1 MNSVTR
7 VVRTAALVWT
17 LAAPFGAP
25 VSAQTASSWTIGGID
40 GQPWSETVE
49 RWIALDDTTK
59 VGAVQPQEIPRDYS
73 ITRQLLRTGIA
84 TTQRNLFGY
93 RWSLHKGPRQI
104 EADTLEVGWHP
115 RMWPGGGA
123 NARAPEVYRGLIDG
137 DELTA
142 AYRHSA
148 RFDGRPNSVN
158 FITLDLG
165 VPVPVDSIVFFPPQ
179 TGLTSDNQRQRDLF
193 ARAYEVSRTNVPVE
207 WLIFEDENTSTGSV
221 GYHPLDEIIGSTFA
235 NNTSIV
241 SLTSELA
248 FTRFLRFKFGETT
261 VTTLLAEIQVFGR
274 GYPEEARYLSTPH
287 SFGEAVSLGRV
298 HWGFT
303 RYRKTSSGEI
313 VADPNAP
320 VHLELQTRAGF
331 DDQPKT
337 FFIFDDLGRPSEVDE
352 ATYFKSPRVVE
363 RFSEGIS
370 GFRAMRGDDAENWNT
385 WSVPYQASGDEI
397 RSSDGAQYLQFQFKI
412 RTEDTMAFGVL
423 DSISFETSPLLADS
437 ALAEISLGEIQAID
451 QRSQVEVPLGVQQAF
466 AYDLR
471 TVAGTNRVGY
481 DTIELDVP
489 AAAQFD
495 ALEIDGNRAVEG
507 DDFSLEKA
515 NGQFR
520 IFFPET
526 VRQDRSIRLNFTS
539 AIFQASVFLEGR
551 IRNRTTDIALPQ
563 SVEAGDARTDVAS
576 NSVQIV
582 ASDVEVDV
590 LSPMTLSSGVFTPN
604 GDGINE
610 EARVS
615 FDLFSVNGGQL
626 RVAVLDLAGQE
637 IATLLEQPAI
647 AGPYSATW
655 DGRNGSGETVPPGIY
670 LVRVEVDVD
679 RGVFRQIGPLGVVY

>member
-1 MNSVTR
+1 
-7 VVRTAALVWT
+7 VRTAALVWT
-17 LAAPFGAP
+17 LAAPFSAP

-84 TTQRNLFGY
+84 TTPRNLFGY

-412 RTEDTMAFGVL
+412 RTEDPMAFGVL

-437 ALAEISLGEIQAID
+437 ALAEISLGEIQPVD

-626 RVAVLDLAGQE
+626 RVSVLDLAGQE

-655 DGRNGSGETVPPGIY
+655 DGRNGSRETVPPGIY

>member
-1 MNSVTR
+1 MR
-7 VVRTAALVWT
+7 VAALIWT
-17 LAAPFGAP
+17 LSVPFGAP
-25 VSAQTASSWTIGGID
+25 ANGQAVSYWTIGGTS
-40 GQPWSETVE
+40 GQPWSELAE
-49 RWIALDDTTK
+49 RWIALDDTTSA
-59 VGAVQPQEIPRDYS
+59 GAVQPQEILRDYS
-73 ITRQLLRTGIA
+73 ITRQLLRTGIK

-115 RMWPGGGA
+115 RMWSGGGA

-142 AYRHSA
+142 AYSHNA

-221 GYHPLDEIIGSTFA
+221 GYHQLEEIIGSTFA
-235 NNTSIV
+235 NNVSIV
-241 SLTSELA
+241 SLTPELA

-303 RYRKTSSGEI
+303 RYRQTSSGEI

-352 ATYFKSPRVVE
+352 TTYFKSPRVVE

-370 GFRAMRGDDAENWNT
+370 DDGRGD
-385 WSVPYQASGDEI
+385 
-397 RSSDGAQYLQFQFKI
+397 
-412 RTEDTMAFGVL
+412 
-423 DSISFETSPLLADS
+423 
-437 ALAEISLGEIQAID
+437 
-451 QRSQVEVPLGVQQAF
+451 
-466 AYDLR
+466 
-471 TVAGTNRVGY
+471 
-481 DTIELDVP
+481 
-489 AAAQFD
+489 
-495 ALEIDGNRAVEG
+495 
-507 DDFSLEKA
+507 
-515 NGQFR
+515 
-520 IFFPET
+520 
-526 VRQDRSIRLNFTS
+526 
-539 AIFQASVFLEGR
+539 
-551 IRNRTTDIALPQ
+551 
-563 SVEAGDARTDVAS
+563 
-576 NSVQIV
+576 
-582 ASDVEVDV
+582 
-590 LSPMTLSSGVFTPN
+590 TL
-604 GDGINE
+604 
-610 EARVS
+610 
-615 FDLFSVNGGQL
+615 
-626 RVAVLDLAGQE
+626 
-637 IATLLEQPAI
+637 
-647 AGPYSATW
+647 
-655 DGRNGSGETVPPGIY
+655 
-670 LVRVEVDVD
+670 
-679 RGVFRQIGPLGVVY
+679 

>member
-7 VVRTAALVWT
+7 IVRTAALVWT

-412 RTEDTMAFGVL
+412 RTEDPMAFGVL

-437 ALAEISLGEIQAID
+437 ALAEISLGEIQPVD

-626 RVAVLDLAGQE
+626 RVSVLDLAGQE

-655 DGRNGSGETVPPGIY
+655 DGRNGSRETVPPGIY